1 MSDKYSDMIHLPHKQ
16 STTRKHM
23 SVYDRAAQFAPF
35 AALTGYDSAINETGR
50 LTEERRQLSETD
62 AELLNMRFNYL
73 AEHIDEQPEITVTY
87 FLPDERKAGGAYIEH
102 TGCVKRIEDYERL
115 LIFTDGKEIFMDD
128 IRQIESTIFPDGDI
142 D

>member
-1 MSDKYSDMIHLPHKQ
+1 MADKYSDMIHLPHKQ
-16 STTRKHM
+16 SKTRKHM
-23 SVYDRAAQFAPF
+23 SIYDRAAQFAPF

-62 AELLNMRFNYL
+62 AELLNMQFNYL
-73 AEHIDEQPEITVTY
+73 AEHIDEQPEITVIY

-102 TGCVKRIEDYERL
+102 TGYVKRIEDYERL

>member
-1 MSDKYSDMIHLPHKQ
+1 
-16 STTRKHM
+16 M

-35 AALTGYDSAINETGR
+35 AALTGYDSAISETGR

-102 TGCVKRIEDYERL
+102 TGCAKRIEDYERL